1 MIDLHKEDEKLFAL
15 VGACSVMSF
24 FVPPHSR
31 NSSNFFTLFPPC
43 IPIGVLVVKRSFSK
57 SEKQK
62 ELPTKHL
69 FSAPAGSSLFILSSY
84 FYFIFANRSTAFVNC
99 AIV

>member
-15 VGACSVMSF
+15 VGACQRDVLL
-24 FVPPHSR
+24 R
-31 NSSNFFTLFPPC
+31 SSPTRETPLTFSHYFLLVYL
-43 IPIGVLVVKRSFSK
+43 GVLVVKRSFSK